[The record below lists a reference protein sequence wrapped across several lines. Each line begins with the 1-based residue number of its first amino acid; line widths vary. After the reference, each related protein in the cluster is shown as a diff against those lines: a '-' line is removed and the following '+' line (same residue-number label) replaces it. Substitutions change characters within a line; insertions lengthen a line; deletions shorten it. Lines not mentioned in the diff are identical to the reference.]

1 MHTWDGIVS
10 QNITSF
16 RATEVVGYKINITQ
30 LWFNYYLSFMRIF
43 VQFMLFYTTSLG
55 DFVDGES
62 WKVDILLTFH
72 KIKLTILIR
81 EVITCRDTIILL

>member
-16 RATEVVGYKINITQ
+16 GATEVVLGYKINITIIHSRD
-30 LWFNYYLSFMRIF
+30 LTITYHFMRIF

-55 DFVDGES
+55 DFVSMANLG
-62 WKVDILLTFH
+62 K
-72 KIKLTILIR
+72 
-81 EVITCRDTIILL
+81 